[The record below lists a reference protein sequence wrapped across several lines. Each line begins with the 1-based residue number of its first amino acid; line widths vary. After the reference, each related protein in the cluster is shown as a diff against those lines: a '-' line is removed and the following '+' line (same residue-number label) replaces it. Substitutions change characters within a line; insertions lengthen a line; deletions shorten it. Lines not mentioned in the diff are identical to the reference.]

1 MDLNPIAETKMELLH
16 YFKELEAL
24 DSNPLN
30 IPVKI
35 LKWYIHHFNPQNLIQ
50 TCIDYNPWPYIK
62 PYVMPIIDYFWGP
75 QLWWPEGRPMENG
88 FEEDEFGFK
97 KIIFGL
103 TSDHKTVSAITT
115 KTGYTEWNINYHRKL
130 EELKFISENIH
141 LVYSK
146 LFVLEK
152 DEKEDDLVILYQN
165 SANQSLILECTPSS
179 GIVWTH
185 RIYDKTQ
192 IKDAFKLHLSSMHEI
207 IIIIDQNSRVQTFPK
222 ILST

>member
-1 MDLNPIAETKMELLH
+1 
-16 YFKELEAL
+16 
-24 DSNPLN
+24 
-30 IPVKI
+30 
-35 LKWYIHHFNPQNLIQ
+35 
-50 TCIDYNPWPYIK
+50 
-62 PYVMPIIDYFWGP
+62 
-75 QLWWPEGRPMENG
+75 MENG

-130 EELKFISENIH
+130 EELKFISEDIH

-179 GIVWTH
+179 GIV
-185 RIYDKTQ
+185 
-192 IKDAFKLHLSSMHEI
+192 
-207 IIIIDQNSRVQTFPK
+207 
-222 ILST
+222 